1 MSRKAANTLKPK
13 GNVSVN
19 DQWAETIRR
28 TEMCERVTQ
37 VAVSFDDLQ
46 LDLTGREWLE
56 TRLWLDKVKGLIM
69 NLNKTSTELVGRCSM
84 KVCLFFKI
92 IIMFVHQG
100 FKKRLSGPELFLTV
114 AHKVSVTSAVLILTS
129 LWTFLY
135 IRTVYTQHAAAAL
148 MLAS

>member
-1 MSRKAANTLKPK
+1 
-13 GNVSVN
+13 
-19 DQWAETIRR
+19 
-28 TEMCERVTQ
+28 
-37 VAVSFDDLQ
+37 
-46 LDLTGREWLE
+46 
-56 TRLWLDKVKGLIM
+56 M

>member
-28 TEMCERVTQ
+28 TETCEQVTQ

-46 LDLTGREWLE
+46 LDLTGRECLE

-92 IIMFVHQG
+92 TIMFVNQG
-100 FKKRLSGPELFLTV
+100 FKNVCQVQNYFWQSLTRFQSHQQSWYWPV
-114 AHKVSVTSAVLILTS
+114 CGHFC
-129 LWTFLY
+129 TFVQFTPSTL
-135 IRTVYTQHAAAAL
+135 QL
-148 MLAS
+148 P